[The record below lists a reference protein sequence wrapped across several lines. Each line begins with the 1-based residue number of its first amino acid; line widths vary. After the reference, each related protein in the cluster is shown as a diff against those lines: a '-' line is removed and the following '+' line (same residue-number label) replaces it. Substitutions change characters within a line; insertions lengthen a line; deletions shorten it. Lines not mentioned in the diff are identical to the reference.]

1 MIPKYAQADLVL
13 VSIAP
18 QSGIVKHTKF
28 DHVLDT
34 IFCAFW
40 TESVH
45 RAPLFMPHLIL
56 QACKAKICSEIQTQP
71 RNQSHV

>member
-28 DHVLDT
+28 DHVLDM

-40 TESVH
+40 IESVH
-45 RAPLFMPHLIL
+45 RGMEKVLSAHSLLK
-56 QACKAKICSEIQTQP
+56 QCT
-71 RNQSHV
+71 